1 MKNKLPKFRFMA
13 MSKLLGVLSFGF
25 AFAIVVYAMVE
36 MHISQIYD
44 ALPQLIISGVTLA
57 GAYVGF
63 YLTMAKVEH
72 VEEEKTKREKELKAL
87 EKRNA
92 AEDVIADKRQEIQN
106 LKDKMNEIISE
117 TTHNLLN

>member
-1 MKNKLPKFRFMA
+1 MNKKLPKFKFMA
-13 MSKLLGVLSFGF
+13 MSKLLGILSFGF

-44 ALPQLIISGVTLA
+44 ALPQLIISGVALA

-72 VEEEKTKREKELKAL
+72 VEDEKTKRQKELKAL
-87 EKRNA
+87 EKNNA
-92 AEDVIADKRQEIQN
+92 DESAIEDKKQEIRN
-106 LKDKMNEIISE
+106 LQEKMHELLSE
-117 TTHNLLN
+117 ATQNLLN